1 MVAMTKI
8 PYPPQRPLS
17 VGEILDLTFQIY
29 RATLLRCLLFSVLGV
44 VAGQLTS
51 IYSILKGRGLGGGLQ
66 GFMQALLGAQGD
78 LTFKLLYVVGSIL
91 TLVLYAA
98 VLLRQRAL
106 LSDRP
111 VGGELMVG
119 LRRTPAMIGLGL
131 LTTLSVAACL
141 LPAGLAHGVT
151 RYSIGLLLLIPASY
165 VLVALSC
172 AFIVLLIEGAGP
184 FASYQRSW
192 RLTAGSFWRL
202 SLVYTVGIIVLV
214 VMSFIIGLIAA
225 FLAAIV
231 GRGDVVLAAAATGVT
246 IIALGAITTPF
257 YTALGLAVFGDLT
270 ARKEG
275 ADLEQ
280 RISATV

>member
-1 MVAMTKI
+1 
-8 PYPPQRPLS
+8 
-17 VGEILDLTFQIY
+17 
-29 RATLLRCLLFSVLGV
+29 
-44 VAGQLTS
+44 
-51 IYSILKGRGLGGGLQ
+51 
-66 GFMQALLGAQGD
+66 
-78 LTFKLLYVVGSIL
+78 
-91 TLVLYAA
+91 
-98 VLLRQRAL
+98 
-106 LSDRP
+106 
-111 VGGELMVG
+111 MVG

-131 LTTLSVAACL
+131 LTLLSVAACL
-141 LPAGLAHGVT
+141 LPAWLAHGVT

-214 VMSFIIGLIAA
+214 VMSFVISMVAV

-275 ADLEQ
+275 STSSSGSRPRSERVRGWLFALV
-280 RISATV
+280 ISVLALPCAHAREPAQVIDDCLTSSIRR

>member
-1 MVAMTKI
+1 MGSMTKI

-44 VAGQLTS
+44 LAGQLTS
-51 IYSILKGRGLGGGLQ
+51 IYSIIKGRGIGGGLE
-66 GFMQALLGAQGD
+66 GFMQALLSAQGD
-78 LTFKLLYVVGSIL
+78 ATFKLLYVVGTVL
-91 TLVLYAA
+91 TLISYAA
-98 VLLRQRAL
+98 VVLRQWAL
-106 LSDRP
+106 LTERP
-111 VGGELMVG
+111 VGGELMAS

-131 LTTLSVAACL
+131 LTLLSVIACL
-141 LPAGLAHGVT
+141 LPAGLAHGVA

-172 AFIVLLIEGAGP
+172 AFIVLLIEGAGAV
-184 FASYQRSW
+184 ASYQRSW

-202 SLVYTVGIIVLV
+202 SLVYTIGFIVLV
-214 VMSFIIGLIAA
+214 VMSFIVSIVAA
-225 FLAAIV
+225 FLAAIA

-246 IIALGAITTPF
+246 VIALGAITMPF
-257 YTALGLAVFGDLT
+257 YMALFLAVFGDLT
-270 ARKEG
+270 VRKEG
-275 ADLEQ
+275 SDLEQ